1 MSGGYPFS
9 TLLGNNVLDQILAP
23 KIVGTTGSGYE
34 VKLDLGNIDTVYAN
48 QVGTTANPVSQ
59 IYATVIGSPANRV
72 SDLYGVTLHYQFLD
86 PPITGGTGS
95 GSPGPTGPT
104 GPGGSGPAGATGPT
118 GTAGPTGFSVQVTV
132 NEEVEELDPGTP
144 PYVYDDGLL
153 APNVNLNFGIP
164 RGATGPQ
171 GPPGDGTQIIAGSSG
186 NVLFFGAT
194 GVTSINSFN
203 FANSTLTV
211 PTEIITQ
218 SSNTGQIRLTTSGG
232 VSYIQSGSSSNIN
245 QGNLLSVGRLNSGTD
260 RSTMQLNTQSYHV
273 GIGQGNSAPTGDQ
286 VLDVYGRTVIHVD
299 PGPNSS
305 GGAVLGT
312 PFNVLIPGFQTLVTG
327 NYYRIYGWGEGG
339 TGPNATAGGEIE
351 FDVDLRSSPSIPL
364 NWNIVGAGPTG
375 GTIGYRGGNALQL
388 SLNGNPLWAY
398 GGGGGSSILSGGAGG
413 AGTTVGGT
421 GGSINTGSGG
431 TGGIYQFSAGG
442 GTLNFNDPSLTGTL
456 VYTFPAGTTF
466 TFPTVIPVQNQFL
479 NIPMSAGQR
488 VQILLPS
495 GTSASIATGT
505 ATIRGTTQ
513 SYGEAYSVSSLNN
526 VPVVIPAGATGVTG
540 IALSGDGRG
549 ATAIPNIN
557 VTGSA
562 IQLLSLTQPY
572 LTTTSATLSGPSSVV
587 FPTGGNLNFGSTGAT
602 EFNGNTVVLSAP
614 VSVVFVQGS
623 VTADIVSAVISQN
636 IAVGFPSYGTIS
648 TAGSG
653 SAGQG
658 GSAINGGGGGG
669 GYFGGG
675 GGNANIGG
683 VGSSLVVATGATN
696 GKNNSI
702 NPSTVPYNDGVY
714 NPGTYGAPGLAG
726 GWVVIELR
734 VINSVALGVTGD
746 VVITGRSFLNGG
758 FQTQASSNVN
768 GTLTVTQGAT
778 GGTQGILVTNAGVGG
793 TLRSVSVFNDQAT
806 PGTLIS
812 MTNGADAG
820 TIAYTGTQFQLS
832 RPLNIP
838 VQAGSSGNLTVG
850 GNIQSANLNTS
861 GGVLSGSN
869 MVAGADLLVF
879 GGIYGQNSSTTPNF
893 PLGARISQPT
903 NSSGP
908 GIGAAILNWDQTFTP
923 GVGYKQDGPGTVFVP
938 NDWQGNLTYPTGL
951 IATFISYGI
960 GNSACNAVTRAGPV
974 ALTTG
979 NRGIPGMAQ
988 FFLIRASNNVNN
1000 ALVYI
1005 IWQNGGG
1012 IAVGSTFPS

>member
-34 VKLDLGNIDTVYAN
+34 VKLDLGNVDTVYAN

-86 PPITGGTGS
+86 PPITGGGGGGTTGA
-95 GSPGPTGPT
+95 TGPT

-171 GPPGDGTQIIAGSSG
+171 GPPGDGTQIIAGSPG

-218 SSNTGQIRLTTSGG
+218 SGNTGQIRLTTAGG

-245 QGNLLSVGRLNSGTD
+245 QGNILSVGRLNSGTD
-260 RSTMQLNTQSYHV
+260 RSTMQVNTQSYHV
-273 GIGQGNSAPTGDQ
+273 GIGQGNSAPAGDQ
-286 VLDVYGRTVIHVD
+286 VLDVYGRTLIRVD
-299 PGPNSS
+299 AGPNSS

-312 PFNVLIPGFQTLVTG
+312 PHNVLIPGFQTLVTG

-421 GGSINTGSGG
+421 GGSINTGGGG
-431 TGGIYQFSAGG
+431 TGGVFGFGAGG
-442 GTLNFNDPSLTGTL
+442 ATLNFNDPGLTVT
-456 VYTFPAGTTF
+456 VAYTFPTGTTF
-466 TFPTVIPVQNQFL
+466 TFPRVVDQNQFL
-479 NIPMSAGQR
+479 TVTAIAGDR
-488 VQILLPS
+488 VQIQLPS
-495 GTSASIATGT
+495 GTSASIASGT
-505 ATIRGTTQ
+505 ATINGTTK
-513 SYGEAYSVSSLNN
+513 SYGEEYSVASLNN
-526 VPVVIPAGATGVTG
+526 IPVVIPAGAIGITG
-540 IALSGDGRG
+540 IPLTGDGTG
-549 ATAIPNIN
+549 ATAVPNIN
-557 VTGSA
+557 VTGSS
-562 IQLLSLTQPY
+562 IQVVSTTSQFLS
-572 LTTTSATLSGPSSVV
+572 TTSATLTGASSAL
-587 FPTGGNLNFGSTGAT
+587 FPTGGTLNFGSTAAI
-602 EFNGNTVVLSAP
+602 ERNGSIFILTAP
-614 VSVVFVQGS
+614 MSITFVQGIL
-623 VTADIVSAVISQN
+623 TADIVSAVISQN
-636 IAVGFPSYGTIS
+636 IAVGFPNYGSIS

-696 GKNNSI
+696 GKNNSLI
-702 NPSTVPYNDGVY
+702 SSTVPYNDGVY

-726 GWVVIELR
+726 GWVVIESR

-746 VVITGRSFLNGG
+746 VRVSGTLTCGPINSGAITSTGASLFSAGVQVGGGVAGAGLNVTNGITVSTSG
-758 FQTQASSNVN
+758 TVPALTVN
-768 GTLTVTQGAT
+768 GTISSGAITSTGASTLGSISLAGGAAQNLNCPMPSLQTLANVTVQ
-778 GGTQGILVTNAGVGG
+778 G
-793 TLRSVSVFNDQAT
+793 TLTASGGMIGGQNAT
-806 PGTLIS
+806 P
-812 MTNGADAG
+812 
-820 TIAYTGTQFQLS
+820 Y
-832 RPLNIP
+832 
-838 VQAGSSGNLTVG
+838 VG
-850 GNIQSANLNTS
+850 
-861 GGVLSGSN
+861 
-869 MVAGADLLVF
+869 F
-879 GGIYGQNSSTTPNF
+879 
-893 PLGARISQPT
+893 QPT
-903 NSSGP
+903 NGIDVQFPSVTWNGSPINIQLASSVSGN
-908 GIGAAILNWDQTFTP
+908 ASAIYNIICPTAL
-923 GVGYKQDGPGTVFVP
+923 
-938 NDWQGNLTYPTGL
+938 LTNAFSGKIIAFGL
-951 IATFISYGI
+951 LYLG
-960 GNSACNAVTRAGPV
+960 
-974 ALTTG
+974 
-979 NRGIPGMAQ
+979 
-988 FFLIRASNNVNN
+988 
-1000 ALVYI
+1000 
-1005 IWQNGGG
+1005 
-1012 IAVGSTFPS
+1012 GSTAAGVTLNFYRDSVAPANLMRNFRMFPAFAAVNSLRGFQCIYEPTNSYPGPSFIQALSWACIDTQ